1 MSACSMTRASAN
13 KRKRWSLVAICTL
26 ALLLV
31 VLFLWMPTSTRND
44 PIYDGRRLSSWLQK
58 YPHTGPQP
66 IAPLPEG
73 PLPEGTPPVS
83 LQETERFYRKIFGNE
98 VAEAHRVLL
107 RAGRDAFPTE
117 RIPCST

>member
-1 MSACSMTRASAN
+1 MADSGTDFWNVTKVAALTVSSGACSMTIASAN

-44 PIYDGRRLSSWLQK
+44 PIYDGRRLSRSLQK

-66 IAPLPEG
+66 MA
-73 PLPEGTPPVS
+73 PLPEGTPPVL
-83 LQETERFYRKIFGNE
+83 LQETERFYRKRFGNE
-98 VAEAHRVLL
+98 
-107 RAGRDAFPTE
+107 
-117 RIPCST
+117 